1 MVEDSS
7 LNSNKSKTKTTRPK
21 AVYLWTEADVQKW
34 LRRHCS
40 DYYNL
45 YWEKFHE
52 HDITGRALVRIN
64 DNTLLRM
71 GIMNKEHREAIW
83 REILKLRLKADI
95 VEIRDLERRHNYFN
109 YDLWQKDTCD
119 SDGIEWKDRYPL
131 LKKYYKNYNI
141 YNKRS
146 AVAHLYRALLII
158 LRIANRRI
166 INNRWFNCC

>member
-7 LNSNKSKTKTTRPK
+7 SNTNKPKAKATRPK

-34 LRRHCS
+34 LRRHCG

-45 YWEKFHE
+45 YWERFHE

-71 GIMNKEHREAIW
+71 GITNKDHREAIW
-83 REILKLRLKADI
+83 REILKLRLKSDI

-109 YDLWQKDTCD
+109 YDL
-119 SDGIEWKDRYPL
+119 
-131 LKKYYKNYNI
+131 
-141 YNKRS
+141 
-146 AVAHLYRALLII
+146 
-158 LRIANRRI
+158 
-166 INNRWFNCC
+166 